1 MDVFKFI
8 YNPSKYMTLKMIPE
22 YPFPNNFFFFFSK
35 VSKKTRRPLEMTD
48 ILQA

>member
-22 YPFPNNFFFFFSK
+22 YPFPNNFFFFFFESK
-35 VSKKTRRPLEMTD
+35 QENETSFRND
-48 ILQA
+48 